1 MSAMILGESM
11 CSEYFC
17 RMSKRDGSLIKQRSW
32 SSAITLLRNHPLTV
46 IGSGKS
52 LTSWLQF
59 CFLIISL
66 EKRAKNKSWET
77 LPAKRD
83 LISCESG
90 AGFVCKW
97 LLQLKGERR
106 HQFRQLAEQK
116 ISAFHFDS
124 IAWMWAGELGRETR
138 DKLLAG
144 KCECQ
149 QCLWVNGAG
158 KKTIFCQSRATRREE
173 RGSLQ
178 HYQHICGIGRTTA
191 TITTTTTTTTTGAMV
206 ITRPKLAAPP
216 SQMLCCGFRPSGQAD
231 RAKKKLKKN

>member
-17 RMSKRDGSLIKQRSW
+17 KMSKRDGSLIKQRSW

-124 IAWMWAGELGRETR
+124 IAWMWAGGLGGKRETN
-138 DKLLAG
+138 
-144 KCECQ
+144 C
-149 QCLWVNGAG
+149 WPVNANA
-158 KKTIFCQSRATRREE
+158 S
-173 RGSLQ
+173 S
-178 HYQHICGIGRTTA
+178 
-191 TITTTTTTTTTGAMV
+191 V
-206 ITRPKLAAPP
+206 
-216 SQMLCCGFRPSGQAD
+216 SG
-231 RAKKKLKKN
+231 

>member
-32 SSAITLLRNHPLTV
+32 SLAITLLRNHPLTV

-66 EKRAKNKSWET
+66 EKRGKNKSWET

-124 IAWMWAGELGRETR
+124 IAWMWAGGLGRETR

-173 RGSLQ
+173 RGV
-178 HYQHICGIGRTTA
+178 TA
-191 TITTTTTTTTTGAMV
+191 TLSTHLWHRQDNSNNNNNNNNNNNWGQGHHQTQACCSAIPNV
-206 ITRPKLAAPP
+206 
-216 SQMLCCGFRPSGQAD
+216 MLRLQTFRPG
-231 RAKKKLKKN
+231 